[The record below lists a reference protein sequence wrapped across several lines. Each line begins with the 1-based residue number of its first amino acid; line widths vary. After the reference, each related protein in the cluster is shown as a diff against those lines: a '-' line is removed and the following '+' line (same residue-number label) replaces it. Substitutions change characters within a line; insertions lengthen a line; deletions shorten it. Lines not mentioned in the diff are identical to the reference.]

1 MRFESNIHL
10 VPYQMCSE
18 IWRPGVNNAPPP
30 LQKTFDFF
38 HLQSELTTHNN
49 GMYVILYDA
58 DDAECKF
65 MLSL

>member
-1 MRFESNIHL
+1 
-10 VPYQMCSE
+10 MCSE